1 MSIINIWCLERGSSC
16 SSAFYVTVKSN
27 SNIFDLK
34 KAIFREIS
42 VSYNIKPKDL
52 NLWKVDFNQNLSENV
67 PFDRILKDEMKIK
80 NATSLIR
87 DIFYG
92 VEGNNIRIIFEAPA
106 ITSAVICANILA
118 GGHLLEGWYKP
129 SEMYSDVNVTT
140 MRYFGYR
147 YEYDGFGCSYS

>member
-1 MSIINIWCLERGSSC
+1 MSTVKIWCLERGSNC

-42 VSYNIKPKDL
+42 VSCNIKPKDL
-52 NLWKVDFNQNLSENV
+52 NLWKVDFNQNISENV
-67 PFDRILKDEMKIK
+67 PFDRILKDEMEIK

-92 VEGNNIRIIFEAPA
+92 VEGNSIRIIFEAPA
-106 ITSAVICANILA
+106 VASESSETYSEIL
-118 GGHLLEGWYKP
+118 
-129 SEMYSDVNVTT
+129 NVVT
-140 MRYFGYR
+140 MRDYR
-147 YEYDGFGCSYS
+147 YEFAYYDS